1 MIHALLKVG
10 YCNDKKTSLKSAFH
24 DMNMNKMYMNNEYE

>member
-1 MIHALLKVG
+1 MLCWKLDIVMI
-10 YCNDKKTSLKSAFH
+10 KKTSLKSAFH